1 MTGGRSEKGV
11 PRCRP
16 SHACLWFFALFYIS
30 LPASGVKG
38 EDWPQFRGPG
48 GSGVSRGPAPPTEWG
63 KHKNIRWKAPLPGK
77 GRSNPV
83 IAGGKVFVT
92 ASSGFQQQRLHV
104 VCLDQATGKRLWQRR
119 FQATGSTLC
128 HPNTNMAAPTP
139 VTDGKAVYSLFA
151 TGDLA
156 ALDAAGNLLWYRSL
170 ASDYVSLGNVN
181 GLSASPVLWKDVLI
195 LPMDNIGHSFLAG
208 VDVRSGRNRWKIARP
223 RIHNWS
229 SPFLVPQGDKAQLV
243 IGGVPGLSAYDAQ
256 TGKAVW
262 TIPGSS
268 FSNIATPVWANGLI
282 LAGAGQLT
290 ALRPGTGK
298 ARPKVVWQT
307 SKLRPSIG
315 SPVCYEKRV
324 YTINTPN
331 LLVCADAADG
341 KVLWHQRLA
350 AGTYWSSPVAAA
362 GKIYAVNEAGTTT
375 VVQTGARPKVLA
387 QNALGEAVLATP
399 AIADGCIFLRSERHL
414 YCVAGDRE
422 RGKE

>member
-1 MTGGRSEKGV
+1 MTGGRLDKGV
-11 PRCRP
+11 TRCRS
-16 SHACLWFFALFYIS
+16 SHAGLCFFALFWIS
-30 LPASGVKG
+30 LPASGAKG

-48 GSGVSRGPAPPTEWG
+48 GSGVSHGPAPPTEWG
-63 KHKNIRWKAPLPGK
+63 KDNNIRWKAPLPGK

-92 ASSGFQQQRLHV
+92 ASSGFREQRLHV
-104 VCLDQATGKRLWQRR
+104 VCLDQASGKQLWQRQ

-139 VTDGKAVYSLFA
+139 VTNGKAVYALFA

-170 ASDYVSLGNVN
+170 ASDYLSLGNVN

-195 LPMDNIGHSFLAG
+195 LPMDNIGRSFLAG
-208 VDVRSGRNRWKIARP
+208 VDVRTGRNRWKIARP
-223 RIHNWS
+223 RFHNWA
-229 SPFLVPQGDKAQLV
+229 SPLLVPQGDKA
-243 IGGVPGLSAYDAQ
+243 
-256 TGKAVW
+256 VW
-262 TIPGSS
+262 TISGSS

-282 LAGAGQLT
+282 LAGAGQLA
-290 ALRPGTGK
+290 ALRPGAAKT
-298 ARPKVVWQT
+298 RPKVVWQT

-315 SPVCYEKRV
+315 SPLYYEKRV

-350 AGTYWSSPVAAA
+350 AGTYWSSPVAVA
-362 GKIYAVNEAGTTT
+362 GMIYAVNEAGTTT
-375 VVQTGARPKVLA
+375 VVRAGARPKVLA
-387 QNALGEAVLATP
+387 QNAMGEPVLATP
-399 AIADGCIFLRSERHL
+399 AIADGCLFLRSERHL
-414 YCVAGDRE
+414 YCVVGDRE
-422 RGKE
+422 CRKK